1 MKKQI
6 ESMLN
11 SKYLMLEL
19 TGIISFF
26 TFWDEIWMEWKELVT
41 NSRSDIFASLNRTTT
56 VLVYMRSPCNYTQA

>member
-1 MKKQI
+1 
-6 ESMLN
+6 MLN

-26 TFWDEIWMEWKELVT
+26 TFWDEIWMLY
-41 NSRSDIFASLNRTTT
+41 NHLNGKNQSQTQDLIYLLQLDRTTT